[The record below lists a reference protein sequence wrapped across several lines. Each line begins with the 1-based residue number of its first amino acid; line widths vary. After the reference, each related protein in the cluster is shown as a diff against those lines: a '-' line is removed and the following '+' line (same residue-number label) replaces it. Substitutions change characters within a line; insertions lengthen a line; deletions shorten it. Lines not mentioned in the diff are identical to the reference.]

1 MVLVPAPVGS
11 REIKAK
17 KEWGIFAALALGLR
31 TLYAAFGILIL
42 RNGGPVPLG
51 ETTYALI
58 SPYLHTD
65 WFSRWFVNP
74 WFQWDTLSYMEIS
87 ILGYNNHSSS
97 IAYMP
102 LYPMLMRLI
111 APLLGNNHLTAALLI
126 SSLSFIAALI
136 LLYELIA
143 DIYDPQLA
151 VRTVLT
157 FLVFPTTFFMLA
169 GYTEALFLA
178 LVLGCWLA
186 ARKRRWGLASVLAGL
201 ATLTRLQGIVLTP
214 VLLWMMFSS
223 LLPTPSQNPFEQ
235 IKQALGNLPL
245 LKSLRL
251 SWIFLASTPVLV
263 AAGYQVWLKL
273 SGLGTVVGALNQ
285 YWRIA
290 TVTPW
295 TGFYLFIQRLISLD
309 FIYMDWID
317 LFLFIFILLLSL
329 LSLRDLSLE
338 FSLYIWLTLAILFMR
353 GTPPHLLASF
363 SRYFLALFPIFILP
377 ARMKF
382 KSVQLLAASVSLCLQ
397 MLLAWVFL
405 LGSWVA

>member
-1 MVLVPAPVGS
+1 MVLVPALVGS

-17 KEWGIFAALALGLR
+17 KEWGIFAGVGRGLR
-31 TLYAAFGILIL
+31 GVLAAFGILIL

-58 SPYLHTD
+58 SPFQHTD
-65 WFSRWFVNP
+65 WFSRWFINP

-87 ILGYNNHSSS
+87 ILGYNDHSSS

-102 LYPMLMRLI
+102 LYPMLIRLT
-111 APLLGNNHLTAALLI
+111 APLLGNNHLAAALLI
-126 SSLSFIAALI
+126 SSLAFIAVLI
-136 LLYELIA
+136 LLYELVA
-143 DIYDPQLA
+143 DIYDSKLA
-151 VRTVLT
+151 VRTVLA

-178 LVLGCWLA
+178 LVLGSWLA
-186 ARKRRWGLASVLAGL
+186 ARRGRWGWAALLAGF
-201 ATLTRLQGIVLTP
+201 ATLTRLQGIVMTP
-214 VLLWMMFSS
+214 ILLWLMFSS
-223 LLPTPSQNPFEQ
+223 LLPASSQNPLEQ
-235 IKQALGNLPL
+235 IKQGLNHLPL

-251 SWIFLASTPVLV
+251 SWIFLAAIPVLV
-263 AAGYQVWLKL
+263 MLGYQTWLKL

-285 YWRIA
+285 YWRIQ
-290 TVTPW
+290 TVAPW
-295 TGFYLFIQRLISLD
+295 TGFYLFLQRLFSLE

-317 LFLFIFILLLSL
+317 LLLFIFVLLISII
-329 LSLRDLSLE
+329 SLRDLPLE

-377 ARMKF
+377 ANMKM
-382 KSVQLLAASVSLCLQ
+382 KSVQVFAAAVSLFLQ

>member
-1 MVLVPAPVGS
+1 M
-11 REIKAK
+11 
-17 KEWGIFAALALGLR
+17 ALAFGLR
-31 TLYAAFGILIL
+31 VIYAIFGILIQ

-58 SPYLHTD
+58 SPYLHSD
-65 WFSRWFVNP
+65 WFSHWFINP

-87 ILGYNNHSSS
+87 ILGYNDHSSS

-102 LYPMLMRLI
+102 LYPMLMRI
-111 APLLGNNHLTAALLI
+111 TAPLVGNNHLTAALLI
-126 SSLSFIAALI
+126 SSLSFVAALI

-151 VRTVLT
+151 FRTVIT

-178 LVLGCWLA
+178 LVLGCWLT
-186 ARKRRWGLASVLAGL
+186 ARRQRWGWSAVLASL
-201 ATLTRLQGIVLTP
+201 ATLTRLQGVILTP
-214 VLLWMMFSS
+214 ILLWLMFSS
-223 LLPTPSQNPFEQ
+223 LTPNLSKDPIQQ
-235 IKQALGNLPL
+235 LRQALSSLHL
-245 LKSLRL
+245 IKSLRL
-251 SWIFLASTPVLV
+251 SWIALAATPVLTML
-263 AAGYQVWLKL
+263 GYQAWLKL
-273 SGLGTVVGALNQ
+273 SGLGTVVGALSQ
-285 YWRIA
+285 YWRIE
-290 TVTPW
+290 TVAPW
-295 TGFYLFIQRLISLD
+295 TGFYLFIQRLFHIE

-329 LSLRDLSLE
+329 LSLRELSFE

-363 SRYFLALFPIFILP
+363 SRYILALFPIFILP
-377 ARMKF
+377 ANMKLKIVRPF
-382 KSVQLLAASVSLCLQ
+382 AAAILLSLQ

>member
-1 MVLVPAPVGS
+1 VSHKGFGGGK
-11 REIKAK
+11 IKAK
-17 KEWGIFAALALGLR
+17 KEWGILAALALGMR
-31 TLYAAFGILIL
+31 AIYAAFGILIL
-42 RNGGPVPLG
+42 RNGGPLPLG

-58 SPYLHTD
+58 SPYLHTG

-102 LYPMLMRLI
+102 LYPMLMRFL
-111 APLLGNNHLTAALLI
+111 APLLGNNDLAAALLI
-126 SSLSFIAALI
+126 SSLAFIVALI

-143 DIYDPQLA
+143 DYFDPQLA
-151 VRTVLT
+151 MRTVLA

-178 LVLGCWLA
+178 LVLGSWLA
-186 ARKRRWGLASVLAGL
+186 ARRGRWGWASLLASL
-201 ATLTRLQGIVLTP
+201 ATLTRLQGVILTP
-214 VLLWMMFSS
+214 ILLWMMFSS
-223 LLPTPSQNPFEQ
+223 LIPNLSRNPLGQ

-245 LKSLRL
+245 LKSLRV
-251 SWIFLASTPVLV
+251 SWIFLSVMPVLV
-263 AAGYQVWLKL
+263 MLIYQAWLRL
-273 SGLGTVVGALNQ
+273 SGLGNITSALNQ
-285 YWRIA
+285 YWHIQ
-290 TVTPW
+290 TVAPW
-295 TGFYLFIQRLISLD
+295 TGFYLFLQRLFSLE

-317 LFLFIFILLLSL
+317 LLLFIFILLISL
-329 LSLRDLSLE
+329 LSLRNLPLE

-363 SRYFLALFPIFILP
+363 SRYFLTLFPIFILP
-377 ARMKF
+377 ANLKM
-382 KSVQLLAASVSLCLQ
+382 KSVQVLAAAVSLFLQ